1 MLTPQEIPMSQIR
14 LSRAE
19 ERGDFCERLR
29 QHMPPRSLT
38 QPNQASVKYVWP
50 DVGHPRHRG

>member
-1 MLTPQEIPMSQIR
+1 MSQIR